1 MRNFALRSSLWHAI
15 ISMLDFPFQINF
27 ESRMRLRAFL
37 LTAGIFVLSW
47 STFAQKVDLRNDR
60 VAMTELA
67 GPWRFHAGDEPA
79 WATPSF
85 DDSGWSLVQTDK
97 GWSRQGY
104 AGYGGTAWYRLDIT
118 LPPQPGPLSFYI
130 QPGYVSCQV
139 FANGRLIGQHGGLPP
154 DPAWVTSG
162 RLIYAIPGDVAPS
175 RHLQLAIRVWEPEKY
190 APYLPGGLTAAPRLG
205 DVQEIT
211 RWRELQDR
219 QVYWQNSA
227 SIIELVAN
235 LIGALA
241 SLGMFLLRRKEREYF
256 WFGLFLLNWSV
267 FHILEISSAFQTVPF
282 ELTQFNRAIATT
294 LGLVISLEFFALL
307 LKQPRNWLY
316 LTGDVCAIVV
326 AIGYAGAIYQPD
338 SDWGLVLSYGIS
350 IVNVCVAT
358 LIYRAWRGGSRD
370 AGILLIPTSWTALE
384 TITSRLASI
393 PYFSHQAWA
402 QAFYHY
408 AQFGI
413 WLPFPY
419 YAPSLRGDITNLV
432 VLIVLILRYARSRA
446 DEERLESE
454 LEAARTVQKVLI
466 PSEFPVIPGFQ
477 VEAVY
482 KPASQVGGDFFQVIG
497 VANGSALVVV
507 GDVSG
512 KGMPAAMM
520 VSLLVGTFRTLA
532 HYTRNPGEI
541 LHAMNYR
548 MMARSSGGFT
558 TCVVL
563 CVDPDGNVTA
573 ANAGH
578 LSPYVGD
585 QELTL
590 ENSLPLGLDA
600 RSVYAESKFRLKPG
614 EQITLLT
621 DGVPEAR
628 NADGE
633 LFGFEN
639 TAAISAKSADAIAE
653 AAARFGQN
661 DDVTVVKLTWQPALL
676 SASAAIMFSSDP
688 TSY

>member
-1 MRNFALRSSLWHAI
+1 
-15 ISMLDFPFQINF
+15 
-27 ESRMRLRAFL
+27 MRLRDLLLSAGLFAVA
-37 LTAGIFVLSW
+37 LTAFG
-47 STFAQKVDLRNDR
+47 QKVDLKNDR
-60 VAMTELA
+60 VPMTELT
-67 GPWRFHAGDEPA
+67 GPWRFHAGDDAA
-79 WATPSF
+79 WADPAF
-85 DDSGWSLVQTDK
+85 DDSGWSLLSADK
-97 GWSRQGY
+97 GWTQQGY
-104 AGYGGTAWYRLDIT
+104 AGYGGVAWYRLEVS
-118 LPPQPGPLSFYI
+118 LPPHPGPQALYL
-130 QPGYVSCQV
+130 QAVWVSCQV
-139 FANGRLIGQHGGLPP
+139 FANGRMIGQHGGMPP
-154 DPAWVTSG
+154 KPDWVTSG
-162 RLIYAIPGDVAPS
+162 RLMFTLPEEAAASG
-175 RHLQLAIRVWEPEKY
+175 HLLIAIRVWEPEVY
-190 APYLPGGLTAAPRLG
+190 ARYLPGGLNIAPRFG
-205 DVQEIT
+205 DVKTIQQ
-211 RWRELQDR
+211 WRELQGR
-219 QVYWQNSA
+219 ETYWENTA

-241 SLGMFLLRRKEREYF
+241 CLGLFLLRRKEREYF

-267 FHILEISSAFQTVPF
+267 FHIVEIGASFQPAPF
-282 ELTQFNRAIATT
+282 ELAQVNRAIATT
-294 LGLVISLEFFALL
+294 LGLLVSLEFFALL
-307 LKQPRNWLY
+307 LKQPRDRLY
-316 LTGDVCAIVV
+316 LIGDGCVFVV
-326 AIGYAGAIYQPD
+326 ALGYVGAIYHPL
-338 SDWGLVLSYGIS
+338 SVWGIVLSYGIALF
-350 IVNVCVAT
+350 NVCIVT
-358 LIYRAWRGGSRD
+358 LIYRAWRAGSRD

-384 TITSRLASI
+384 AVVLRIASI
-393 PYFSHQAWA
+393 PYFAHESWA
-402 QAFYHY
+402 LAFYRY
-408 AQFGI
+408 TQFGI

-419 YAPSLRGDITNLV
+419 YTPSLRGDVTNLV
-432 VLIVLILRYARSRA
+432 ILMVLILRYARSRA

-466 PSEFPVIPGFQ
+466 PNEIPVIPGFQ

-497 VANGSALVVV
+497 VANGSALVAV

-532 HYTRNPGEI
+532 HYTRAPGEI

-563 CVDPDGNVTA
+563 CIDPDGNVTA

-578 LSPYVGD
+578 LSPYLGD
-585 QELTL
+585 RELTL
-590 ENSLPLGLDA
+590 ESSLPLGLDA
-600 RSVYAESKFRLKPG
+600 QSTYPETKFRLKPG

-628 NADGE
+628 NAAGE

-653 AAARFGQN
+653 TAEKFGQN

-676 SASAAIMFSSDP
+676 SPSAAMMFSGEP